1 MVGHFN
7 TPMTPMERSFHQKIN
22 KEVVTLNDRVD
33 QMDLTDIF
41 RTFHPKT
48 AQYSFFSHAHGKFP
62 TLNKILGHKTSQN
75 KIKPIDV
82 IPCVFSD
89 HNAMKVE
96 VSNKKKKSAKGTKTW
111 KLNSMLLNNQWVNQE
126 IKDEIEITWKQ
137 MKMKT
142 QQSKLL

>member
-1 MVGHFN
+1 
-7 TPMTPMERSFHQKIN
+7 MERSFHQKIN
-22 KEVVTLNDRVD
+22 KEVATLNDRVD

-48 AQYSFFSHAHGKFP
+48 AQYTFFSRAHRAFP
-62 TLNKILGHKTSQN
+62 TLDKILGHKTSQN

-96 VSNKKKKSAKGTKTW
+96 VSNKKKKICKRHKNTEVKQHAPKQ
-111 KLNSMLLNNQWVNQE
+111 SMGQPRNQR
-126 IKDEIEITWKQ
+126 
-137 MKMKT
+137 
-142 QQSKLL
+142 